1 MYEVFSLSRLFVMA
15 VFHCGLVSLSPSLPT
30 ACPPQHTHPGCYHN
44 KITGDT
50 LHLIVILASNVTM
63 LRDIF
68 VDITELS

>member
-15 VFHCGLVSLSPSLPT
+15 VFHCGLVLLSPSLQPVLLSTPT
-30 ACPPQHTHPGCYHN
+30 QAATTGA
-44 KITGDT
+44 ITGDT
-50 LHLIVILASNVTM
+50 LHIIVILASNDTM